1 MRLIFLTIVLL
12 SSSCMLAA
20 DNLKSFAPI
29 FHNFGL
35 NSGKLVPSPA
45 SKIFSISSK
54 NVIDSR
60 KNETGKI
67 ENKEEEKCCQE
78 NRLPVE
84 RTVQVDRLKGKITRT
99 KENRKRQRKI
109 RNKERRSKRR
119 HEKKRKKRRR
129 VKNNEKKARGLKND
143 NNKKKRTR
151 LNNNN
156 KNSTTTITNNNN
168 KSRNNGRSLVPLC
181 LVRCLTANLMH
192 PAHCH
197 VLCS

>member
-67 ENKEEEKCCQE
+67 ENKEEE
-78 NRLPVE
+78 NWY
-84 RTVQVDRLKGKITRT
+84 
-99 KENRKRQRKI
+99 
-109 RNKERRSKRR
+109 
-119 HEKKRKKRRR
+119 
-129 VKNNEKKARGLKND
+129 
-143 NNKKKRTR
+143 
-151 LNNNN
+151 
-156 KNSTTTITNNNN
+156 
-168 KSRNNGRSLVPLC
+168 
-181 LVRCLTANLMH
+181 
-192 PAHCH
+192 
-197 VLCS
+197 